1 MEEIMDLRGKISNG
15 NVVVIDF
22 FGENCPSC
30 KKIDPVLRE
39 LSNEMEVD
47 FFKFNVEKDFDIASE
62 FGIMAI
68 PNLVLFKDGNPVD
81 QLIGYAEKDKIKEWV
96 TANL

>member
-47 FFKFNVEKDFDIASE
+47 FFKFNSKSAIDQSE
-62 FGIMAI
+62 FIF
-68 PNLVLFKDGNPVD
+68 NLL
-81 QLIGYAEKDKIKEWV
+81 KIVFESISICF
-96 TANL
+96 